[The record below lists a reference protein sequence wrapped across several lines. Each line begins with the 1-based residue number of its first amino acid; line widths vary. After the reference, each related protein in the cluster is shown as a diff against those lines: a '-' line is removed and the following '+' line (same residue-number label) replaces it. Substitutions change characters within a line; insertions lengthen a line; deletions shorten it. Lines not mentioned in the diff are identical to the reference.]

1 MTTKL
6 EQKVGSLEEKVQTYE
21 RKENLD
27 EKVQQA
33 IGEIDEY
40 NRELRKLNERL
51 ADLTHFTAVLQDVFD
66 QDIPESVIEVRSDID
81 RITDRR
87 QQDILELVRN
97 EDLAE
102 KRREVRDVQEEIKNA
117 TDDVQSELQNIQT
130 DWEQRISTAR
140 SVLKIAGSDRSFES
154 TLDRVEILITQN
166 IWKTSE
172 QIESLNSRW
181 KGLKRDW
188 DKESVDWD
196 SFQRDHGLNNKTID
210 VLQKL
215 SKGESV
221 QIGNV
226 DSKVLSDIGQV
237 DQLGNN
243 IRLTL

>member
-6 EQKVGSLEEKVQTYE
+6 EQKVDSLEEKVQAYE
-21 RKENLD
+21 RRENLD

-33 IGEIDEY
+33 SGEIDEY
-40 NRELRKLNERL
+40 NRELRKLNERI
-51 ADLTHFTAVLQDVFD
+51 ADLAHFTAVLQDVFD

-102 KRREVRDVQEEIKNA
+102 KRREVRNAQEEIKDA
-117 TDDVQSELQNIQT
+117 TNELQSELQEIQT

-172 QIESLNSRW
+172 GIESLNSRW
-181 KGLKRDW
+181 KDLKQDW
-188 DKESVDWD
+188 DKEGVDWE
-196 SFQRDHGLNNKTID
+196 SFQRDHGLNNKTIE

-215 SKGESV
+215 SKGETV
-221 QIGNV
+221 QVGNV
-226 DSKVLSDIGQV
+226 DSEVLSDIGQV
-237 DQLGNN
+237 EQLGDN
-243 IRLTL
+243 INMTL

>member
-6 EQKVGSLEEKVQTYE
+6 EQKVDSLEEKVQTYE
-21 RKENLD
+21 RRENLD

-51 ADLTHFTAVLQDVFD
+51 ADLTHFTAVLQDVFGK
-66 QDIPESVIEVRSDID
+66 DIPESVIEVRSDID

-102 KRREVRDVQEEIKNA
+102 KRREVRNVQEEIKDA
-117 TDDVQSELQNIQT
+117 TDDVQNELQDIQT

-140 SVLKIAGSDRSFES
+140 SVLKIAGNDRSFES

-181 KGLKRDW
+181 KDLKRDW
-188 DKESVDWD
+188 DKEGVDWD
-196 SFQRDHGLNNKTID
+196 SFQQDHELSNETINI
-210 VLQKL
+210 LQKL
-215 SKGESV
+215 SKGESIQV
-221 QIGNV
+221 GDV
-226 DSKVLSDIGQV
+226 DLEVLSDIGQV
-237 DQLGNN
+237 EQLGDN
-243 IRLTL
+243 IKLTL